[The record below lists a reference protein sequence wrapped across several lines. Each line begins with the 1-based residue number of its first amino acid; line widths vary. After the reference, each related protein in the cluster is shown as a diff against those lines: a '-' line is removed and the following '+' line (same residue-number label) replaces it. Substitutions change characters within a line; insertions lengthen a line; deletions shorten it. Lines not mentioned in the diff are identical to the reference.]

1 MNPMKSARVIAIL
14 ALLGLAAP
22 DALRAQVGVPPR
34 GPTLAVAWA
43 QAMASVV
50 NSTLCTNFLQQ
61 GGGATPEQG
70 AACLTA
76 AGFAGS
82 ANAVAI
88 RSAAPEEL
96 TAANVLLKELAH
108 RQLDQLN
115 QRLEYWRA
123 PDHSQQFAALPLL
136 ASLNPQESAAQSG
149 GLSQDFGRWGI
160 FANLAG
166 DFGSRSAT
174 DLTDSFDLNGFN
186 VTAGA
191 DYRLSRGWVIG
202 GIAGYTD
209 ERAVFDAA
217 PGTGGRLEHKGF
229 SLLAYGQYEG
239 QSAYVTGSLGWQ
251 QLDQRLERSGSYV
264 DPAHLDAGGNNLSAN
279 IAATGSTHIGALFA
293 TLQSGYSW
301 NAGPSTV
308 EPYLQLQYRRSQLDP
323 FTESGGAGVVTDG
336 TNSYP
341 FDINMSY
348 VGAHVTSLD
357 GTIGLKWQRVV
368 NGAIGVY
375 VPYLNAEYT
384 HQFNDTPYTVSGMLA
399 PLSGIVPDFTLP
411 ADALSGRY
419 YSVIAGC
426 NYVARGGLQAYL
438 QIRSSFKQT
447 NLKDRSLT
455 AGLRHEL

>member
-1 MNPMKSARVIAIL
+1 MRHVMIPGKSFRVIAAL
-14 ALLGLAAP
+14 ALLGLMAP
-22 DALRAQVGVPPR
+22 ELLRAQVGVPPR
-34 GPTLAVAWA
+34 GATLAAAWT
-43 QAMASVV
+43 QAMVGVV

-61 GGGATPEQG
+61 GGGATPAQG

-76 AGFAGS
+76 AGFAGT

-96 TAANVLLKELAH
+96 SAANVLLKELAH
-108 RQLDQLN
+108 RQLDQVN
-115 QRLEYWRA
+115 QRLERWQA
-123 PDHSQQFAALPLL
+123 GDHSGQFAAQPML
-136 ASLNPQESAAQSG
+136 ASLNPQAVVDQPG
-149 GLSQDFGRWGI
+149 GLSGDFGRWGV
-160 FANLAG
+160 FGNLAG

-174 DLTDSFDLNGFN
+174 DLTDRFDLNGFN
-186 VTAGA
+186 VTAGV
-191 DYRLSRGWVIG
+191 DYRLNRGWVIG

-217 PGTGGRLEHKGF
+217 PGTGG
-229 SLLAYGQYEG
+229 
-239 QSAYVTGSLGWQ
+239 
-251 QLDQRLERSGSYV
+251 QLDQRLERRGTYI

-279 IAATGSTHIGALFA
+279 IAATGSTNIGALFA

-301 NAGPSTV
+301 SAGPSSV

-323 FTESGGAGVVTDG
+323 FTESGGAGVVSDG

-341 FDINMSY
+341 FDVDVSY
-348 VGAHVTSLD
+348 AGAHVTSLD
-357 GTIGLKWQRVV
+357 GTIGLKWQRVI

-411 ADALSGRY
+411 ADALSGKF
-419 YSVIAGC
+419 YSLIAGC

>member
-1 MNPMKSARVIAIL
+1 MNSMKSARFAAIL
-14 ALLGLAAP
+14 ALLGLTAP
-22 DALRAQVGVPPR
+22 EVLRAQVGVPPR
-34 GPTLAVAWA
+34 GGTLAAAWA
-43 QAMASVV
+43 QAMAGVV
-50 NSTLCTNFLQQ
+50 KSTLCTNFLAQ
-61 GGGATPEQG
+61 GGGATPAQG

-123 PDHSQQFAALPLL
+123 PDHAQQFAALPLL
-136 ASLNPQESAAQSG
+136 ASLNPQETVAQSG
-149 GLSQDFGRWGI
+149 GPSRDFGRWGV

-166 DFGSRSAT
+166 DSGRRSAT
-174 DLTDSFDLNGFN
+174 DLTDSFDLRGFN
-186 VTAGA
+186 LTADA
-191 DYRLSRGWVIG
+191 DYRLSSAWVIG
-202 GIAGYTD
+202 GIAGYMD
-209 ERAVFDAA
+209 ERAEFDAT
-217 PGTGGRLEHKGF
+217 PGTGGRLEHSGF

-239 QSAYVTGSLGWQ
+239 QSAYVTGSVGWQ
-251 QLDQRLERSGSYV
+251 QLNQRLERTGTYV
-264 DPAHLDAGGNNLSAN
+264 DPIHLDAGGNNLSAS

-301 NAGPSTV
+301 NAGATSV
-308 EPYLQLQYRRSQLDP
+308 EPYLQLQYRHSELDA
-323 FTESGGAGVVTDG
+323 FTESGGAGAVSDG
-336 TNSYP
+336 TTSYP

-348 VGAHVTSLD
+348 AGARVTSLD

-368 NGAIGVY
+368 NGASGVY

-384 HQFNDTPYTVSGMLA
+384 HQFNDTPYTVAGMLA

-411 ADALSGRY
+411 SDALSGHY

-438 QIRSSFKQT
+438 QIRSSFKQA
-447 NLKDRSLT
+447 NLSDHSLT

>member
-1 MNPMKSARVIAIL
+1 M
-14 ALLGLAAP
+14 
-22 DALRAQVGVPPR
+22 
-34 GPTLAVAWA
+34 
-43 QAMASVV
+43 
-50 NSTLCTNFLQQ
+50 
-61 GGGATPEQG
+61 
-70 AACLTA
+70 
-76 AGFAGS
+76 
-82 ANAVAI
+82 
-88 RSAAPEEL
+88 
-96 TAANVLLKELAH
+96 
-108 RQLDQLN
+108 
-115 QRLEYWRA
+115 
-123 PDHSQQFAALPLL
+123 
-136 ASLNPQESAAQSG
+136 NPQEAVDQSG
-149 GLSQDFGRWGI
+149 GLSQDFGRWGV
-160 FANLAG
+160 FTNLAG

-174 DLTDSFDLNGFN
+174 DLTDSFDLRGFN
-186 VTAGA
+186 LTTGA

-217 PGTGGRLEHKGF
+217 PRTGGRPEHSRF
-229 SLLAYGQYEG
+229 ILPAYRQYAR
-239 QSAYVTGSLGWQ
+239 QW
-251 QLDQRLERSGSYV
+251 
-264 DPAHLDAGGNNLSAN
+264 
-279 IAATGSTHIGALFA
+279 
-293 TLQSGYSW
+293 
-301 NAGPSTV
+301 
-308 EPYLQLQYRRSQLDP
+308 
-323 FTESGGAGVVTDG
+323 AGVVSDG

-348 VGAHVTSLD
+348 AGAHVTSLD

-411 ADALSGRY
+411 ADALSGKY

>member
-1 MNPMKSARVIAIL
+1 MISGKSFRVAAVL
-14 ALLGLAAP
+14 ALLGLMAP
-22 DALRAQVGVPPR
+22 ELLRAQVKGPPR
-34 GPTLAVAWA
+34 GATLAAAWT
-43 QAMASVV
+43 QAMAGVV

-61 GGGATPEQG
+61 GGGVTPAQG

-76 AGFAGS
+76 AGFAGT

-115 QRLEYWRA
+115 QRLERWHA
-123 PDHSQQFAALPLL
+123 ADHSGQFAALPRL
-136 ASLNPQESAAQSG
+136 ASLNPQEAVDQSG
-149 GLSQDFGRWGI
+149 GLSQDFGRWGV
-160 FANLAG
+160 FTNLAG

-174 DLTDSFDLNGFN
+174 DLTDSFDLRGFN
-186 VTAGA
+186 LTTGA

-217 PGTGGRLEHKGF
+217 PGTGGRLEHSGF

-251 QLDQRLERSGSYV
+251 QLDQRLERSGTYV
-264 DPAHLDAGGNNLSAN
+264 DPAHLDAGGNNLSAKM
-279 IAATGSTHIGALFA
+279 AATGSTNIGALFA

-301 NAGPSTV
+301 SAGPSTV
-308 EPYLQLQYRRSQLDP
+308 EPYLQLQYRRSKLDP
-323 FTESGGAGVVTDG
+323 FTESGGAGVVSDG

-348 VGAHVTSLD
+348 AGAHVTSLD

-411 ADALSGRY
+411 ADALSGKY

>member
-1 MNPMKSARVIAIL
+1 MIAGKSLRVVAAL
-14 ALLGLAAP
+14 AFLGLMAP
-22 DALRAQVGVPPR
+22 ELLRAQVKGPPR
-34 GPTLAVAWA
+34 GATLAAAWS
-43 QAMASVV
+43 QAMVGVV
-50 NSTLCTNFLQQ
+50 NSTLCTTFLQQ
-61 GGGATPEQG
+61 GGGATPAQG

-76 AGFAGS
+76 AGFAGT

-96 TAANVLLKELAH
+96 SAANVLLKELAH

-115 QRLEYWRA
+115 QRLERWRGA
-123 PDHSQQFAALPLL
+123 DRSGHAAALPWL
-136 ASLNPQESAAQSG
+136 ASLNPQESADQSG
-149 GLSQDFGRWGI
+149 GLSQDFGRWGA

-174 DLTDSFDLNGFN
+174 DLTDSFDLRGFN
-186 VTAGA
+186 LTAGA

-202 GIAGYTD
+202 GVAGYSD

-217 PGTGGRLEHKGF
+217 PGTGGRLEHRGF
-229 SLLAYGQYEG
+229 SLLAYGQYEA

-251 QLDQRLERSGSYV
+251 QLDQRLERTGTYV
-264 DPAHLDAGGNNLSAN
+264 DPAHLDAGGNNLSAK
-279 IAATGSTHIGALFA
+279 IAAKGSTSIGALFA
-293 TLQSGYSW
+293 TLQSGYTW
-301 NAGPSTV
+301 NAGPSSV
-308 EPYLQLQYRRSQLDP
+308 NPYLQLQYRRSKLDP
-323 FTESGGAGVVTDG
+323 FTESGGAGVVSDG

-341 FDINMSY
+341 FEIDMSY
-348 VGAHVTSLD
+348 AGADVTSLD

-426 NYVARGGLQAYL
+426 NYVARGGLQAYV

-455 AGLRHEL
+455 AGLRREL